1 MVVEVEVEAAVGRT
15 RGDLTRVGMMAM
27 IQLEVEDRIEEAEE
41 AEEVVEEEA
50 DDQDLVSM
58 VEGDEKAEA
67 GPTCL
72 LRWPGST
79 VLDCWKTPSQLRT

>member
-1 MVVEVEVEAAVGRT
+1 MEVEAAVGRT
-15 RGDLTRVGMMAM
+15 RGDLTRAGMMVM

-41 AEEVVEEEA
+41 VVEEEA
-50 DDQDLVSM
+50 DYQDLVSM